1 MDEKTPTFEEALA
14 RLGEIV
20 KNLERGD
27 APLDA
32 ALKQFEEGAG
42 LITLCQKQLD
52 EAEQAVVSLRRGADG
67 APLEQPFE
75 ETE

>member
-1 MDEKTPTFEEALA
+1 MNEKAPTFEAALA

-32 ALKQFEEGAG
+32 SLKQFEEGAR
-42 LITLCQKQLD
+42 LIALCQKHLD
-52 EAEQAVVSLRRGADG
+52 EAEQTVVQLRRGADG
-67 APLEQPFE
+67 APAEQPFE